1 MIPLNSYKTKIFLAV
16 ALIFTFNQLNAQT
29 MKPGVYT
36 LRGIHDMAAAFRIDA
51 DGNFEFRYF
60 YGVSDRY
67 SKGKYTI
74 EGDTLRF
81 ISDKA
86 HGKDFKVKS
95 ETNDCSGY
103 EIRIDHPN
111 PNLRSAVHA
120 IGVTGSNRVDADADS
135 EGIIR
140 FDEKH
145 IDKIYMLHVYY
156 PDIVTLIKD
165 EVNLNRCFTLE
176 LLPSLEQVSF
186 HAIDFLIKEDYIT
199 CNMNY
204 FLPFEDIKFYWEG
217 D

>member
-1 MIPLNSYKTKIFLAV
+1 MTLNGYKAKILLTAVLFYSFNPLIS
-16 ALIFTFNQLNAQT
+16 QL

-51 DGNFEFRYF
+51 DGSFEFRYF

-67 SKGKYTI
+67 AKGKYTI

-81 ISDKA
+81 ISDKV

-95 ETNDCSGY
+95 ETNDCLGY

-111 PNLRSAVHA
+111 PALRSAVHA
-120 IGVTGSNRVDADADS
+120 IGLIGDHRVDADADA
-135 EGIIR
+135 EGVIR
-140 FDEKH
+140 FEEKQ
-145 IDKIYMLHVYY
+145 IDRIYMLHVYY
-156 PDIVTLIKD
+156 PDIATLIKD
-165 EVNLNRCFTLE
+165 DVNLNRCFTLE

-199 CNMNY
+199 CSMNY
-204 FLPFEDIKFYWEG
+204 FLPFEEIKFYWEG